1 MQPFFQPQSTASSKE
16 MEPFENR
23 RYEELEMEPFESRR
37 YEDQEESSTDVKA
50 GGNTGART
58 DADTRA
64 PVLAY
69 ASESFVN
76 SDEAMPTTEREAK
89 EMDRERDIQTRERQE
104 ENERDRERERQDN
117 ERDNERDSERDS
129 ERDTQPFVSTDEA
142 MMTIKDGVRRR
153 IRVQQLFK
161 DLRPSLQLTML
172 RADIY
177 PPALK
182 LGVYTLL
189 PLS

>member
-1 MQPFFQPQSTASSKE
+1 MQPFFQPQSTASGKE

-37 YEDQEESSTDVKA
+37 YEDQEESSTDFNA

-58 DADTRA
+58 DADPRE

-76 SDEAMPTTEREAK
+76 TDEAMTTTEREVK
-89 EMDRERDIQTRERQE
+89 EIDRGRDIQARERE
-104 ENERDRERERQDN
+104 EKERDRD
-117 ERDNERDSERDS
+117 
-129 ERDTQPFVSTDEA
+129 RDTQTFASTDEA

-177 PPALK
+177 PPSLK
-182 LGVYTLL
+182 LGVWPSDLEVYEALTK
-189 PLS
+189 PL

>member
-1 MQPFFQPQSTASSKE
+1 MD
-16 MEPFENR
+16 PFENP
-23 RYEELEMEPFESRR
+23 RYEELEMEPYESRR
-37 YEDQEESSTDVKA
+37 YEDQEESSTDVNA
-50 GGNTGART
+50 GGNTGARS
-58 DADTRA
+58 DADMRA

-76 SDEAMPTTEREAK
+76 SNEAMTTTERGAQEI
-89 EMDRERDIQTRERQE
+89 DRERDTQTRERE
-104 ENERDRERERQDN
+104 ENESDTERE
-117 ERDNERDSERDS
+117 
-129 ERDTQPFVSTDEA
+129 TQTCVSTDEA

-172 RADIY
+172 RADIH

-182 LGVYTLL
+182 LGVWPSDLQEHNPYAKLGVWRSDL
-189 PLS
+189 MLSDHL